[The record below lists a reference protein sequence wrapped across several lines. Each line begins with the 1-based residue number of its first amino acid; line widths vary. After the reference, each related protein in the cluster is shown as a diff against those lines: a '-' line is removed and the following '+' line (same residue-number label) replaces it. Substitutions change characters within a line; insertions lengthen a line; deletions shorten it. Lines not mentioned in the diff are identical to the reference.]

1 MTKEGMR
8 RSIDGFITKEREA
21 EKSKNTVRHYA
32 HVLNLLYDFLPDGEL
47 NKTSIIDFKEH
58 LLESG
63 FEPSTVQNY
72 ITIVNKWLKYAKMK
86 RFTVTNIKVQ
96 GKASLEEEELLTP
109 EDFMRLLRQA
119 KRTGRKQ
126 YCMIME
132 IMGYTGIRLSELQY
146 FTVEN
151 IRKPK
156 LLVHNKG
163 KIRTIIMP
171 TSLKKKIK
179 KYIEEQGIESG
190 YIFPGKKE
198 GTMLHPT
205 TVYKNIRKI
214 AAAAKIKK
222 TKAHPHAFRHL
233 FAVRYIEEGGQP
245 SDLAD
250 ILGHS
255 QLETTA
261 IYTRTTDKMKKI
273 QVEKINYRNR
283 RK

>member
-8 RSIDGFITKEREA
+8 RSIDGFIIKEREA

-151 IRKPK
+151 IWKPK

-171 TSLKKKIK
+171 TSLKKKI
-179 KYIEEQGIESG
+179 
-190 YIFPGKKE
+190 
-198 GTMLHPT
+198 T

>member
-1 MTKEGMR
+1 M
-8 RSIDGFITKEREA
+8 
-21 EKSKNTVRHYA
+21 
-32 HVLNLLYDFLPDGEL
+32 
-47 NKTSIIDFKEH
+47 
-58 LLESG
+58 ESG

-72 ITIVNKWLKYAKMK
+72 IVIVNKWLKYAKLK
-86 RFTVTNIKVQ
+86 RLTVTNIKVQ

-119 KRTGRKQ
+119 KRMGYKQ
-126 YCMIME
+126 YYMIME

-151 IRKPK
+151 IQKPK

-171 TSLKKKIK
+171 TALKKKLR
-179 KYIEEQGIESG
+179 KYIEEQGLMAG
-190 YIFPGKKE
+190 YIFPGKKD

-205 TVYKNIRKI
+205 TIYKNIRKI

-233 FAVRYIEEGGQP
+233 FAIKYIEQGGQP

-283 RK
+283 R

>member
-1 MTKEGMR
+1 MTKERMR
-8 RSIDGFITKEREA
+8 RSVDTFITKEREA

-32 HVLNLLYDFLPDGEL
+32 HVLDLLYDFLPEGEL
-47 NKTSIIDFKEH
+47 NKTSIIEFKEH

-72 ITIVNKWLKYAKMK
+72 IVIVNKWLKYAKLK
-86 RFTVTNIKVQ
+86 RLTVTNIKVQ

-109 EDFMRLLRQA
+109 EDFMRLLRQG
-119 KRTGRKQ
+119 KRMECKQ

-151 IRKPK
+151 IQKPK

-171 TSLKKKIK
+171 TALKKKLR
-179 KYIEEQGIESG
+179 KYIEEQGIGSG

-233 FAVRYIEEGGQP
+233 FAIKYIEQGGQP

-283 RK
+283 R

>member
-8 RSIDGFITKEREA
+8 RSIDRFIIKEREA

-47 NKTSIIDFKEH
+47 NKTGIIDFKEH

-72 ITIVNKWLKYAKMK
+72 IVIINKWLKYAKMK

-119 KRTGRKQ
+119 KRMGYKQ
-126 YCMIME
+126 YYMIME

-233 FAVRYIEEGGQP
+233 FAVHYIEEGGQP

>member
-8 RSIDGFITKEREA
+8 RSIDRFIIKEREA

-47 NKTSIIDFKEH
+47 NKTGIIDFKEH

-72 ITIVNKWLKYAKMK
+72 IVIINKWLKYAKMK

-96 GKASLEEEELLTP
+96 EKASLEEEELLTP

-119 KRTGRKQ
+119 KRMGYKQ
-126 YCMIME
+126 YYMIME

-233 FAVRYIEEGGQP
+233 FAVHYIEEGGQP